1 MYLLNPF
8 CVTVSMSVP
17 VYLRSTMYLLNP
29 FDIETSKVNNKF
41 TFHYV
46 SIKSRSFDLGTLKAN
61 VFTFHYVS
69 IKSNIPL
76 VKCAEN
82 LRFTFHYVSIKSL
95 TVRVS

>member
-1 MYLLNPF
+1 MYLLNHCGKYKLISVESYLHSTMYLLNPF

-17 VYLRSTMYLLNP
+17 VYLHSTMYLLNP

-69 IKSNIPL
+69 IKSDM
-76 VKCAEN
+76 
-82 LRFTFHYVSIKSL
+82 
-95 TVRVS
+95 